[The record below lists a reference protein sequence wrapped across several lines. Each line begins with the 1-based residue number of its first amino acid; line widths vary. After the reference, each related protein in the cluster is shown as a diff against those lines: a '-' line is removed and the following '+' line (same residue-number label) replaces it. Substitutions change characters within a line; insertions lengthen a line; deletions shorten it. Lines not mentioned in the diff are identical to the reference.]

1 MPQGGFRLRAYAGW
15 MAFDREER
23 PMIRT
28 HMLRAAA
35 ALGLALGV
43 AACEAPPAA
52 PEAAAVAPGTLP
64 MVDMEAARA
73 AAMGS
78 VPLQVLEFSLS
89 GTRSLT
95 SRIRGDAAPAYAV
108 PVAAGQTLTVVF
120 RSAIH
125 AATFNLMDT
134 ANPAEAVHRGSV
146 EGNIVAV
153 KPARA
158 TTYVI
163 VPFTERAIARRGT
176 VATFTLTI
184 TRE

>member
-1 MPQGGFRLRAYAGW
+1 
-15 MAFDREER
+15 
-23 PMIRT
+23 MIRT
-28 HMLRAAA
+28 RTLRVAA

-43 AACEAPPAA
+43 AGCEAPPAA
-52 PEAAAVAPGTLP
+52 PEAAAVAPGALP
-64 MVDMEAARA
+64 TVDMAAAQA
-73 AAMGS
+73 AAMGHF
-78 VPLQVLEFSLS
+78 PLQVLEFSPR

-120 RSAIH
+120 RSPIH
-125 AATFNLMDT
+125 AASFNLVDT
-134 ANPAEAVHRGSV
+134 ANPAQAVHRGSV

-163 VPFTERAIARRGT
+163 VPFTERAVSRRGT

>member
-1 MPQGGFRLRAYAGW
+1 MALDRKERL
-15 MAFDREER
+15 
-23 PMIRT
+23 MIRT
-28 HMLRAAA
+28 QLLRAAA

-52 PEAAAVAPGTLP
+52 PEAAAVAPGALP
-64 MVDMEAARA
+64 TVDMQAARA
-73 AAMGS
+73 AAMAA
-78 VPLQVLEFSLS
+78 VPLQVLEFSLR

-95 SRIRGDAAPAYAV
+95 SRIRGDAAPAYVV

-120 RSAIH
+120 RSPVH
-125 AATFNLMDT
+125 AATFNLVDT
-134 ANPAEAVHRGSV
+134 ATPEEAVHRGSV

-163 VPFTERAIARRGT
+163 VPFTERAVARRGT

>member
-1 MPQGGFRLRAYAGW
+1 
-15 MAFDREER
+15 
-23 PMIRT
+23 MIRT
-28 HMLRAAA
+28 HLLRAAA
-35 ALGLALGV
+35 ALGLTLGV
-43 AACEAPPAA
+43 AACEASPAA
-52 PEAAAVAPGTLP
+52 PDAPVATAPATLP
-64 MVDMEAARA
+64 MVDMAAAQA
-73 AAMGS
+73 AAMGNF
-78 VPLQVLEFSLS
+78 PLQVLEFSPS

-95 SRIRGDAAPAYAV
+95 SRIRDDGAPAYAV

-120 RSAIH
+120 RSPIH

-153 KPARA
+153 KPAQA

-163 VPFTERAIARRGT
+163 VPFTERAVARRGT

>member
-1 MPQGGFRLRAYAGW
+1 
-15 MAFDREER
+15 MAFDRKER

-28 HMLRAAA
+28 HTLRAAA

-52 PEAAAVAPGTLP
+52 PEAAATTPATLP
-64 MVDMEAARA
+64 TVDMEAARA
-73 AAMGS
+73 SAVGA
-78 VPLQVLEFSLS
+78 VPLQVLEFSPS

-95 SRIRGDAAPAYAV
+95 SRIRDDGAPAYAV

-120 RSAIH
+120 RSPIH

-163 VPFTERAIARRGT
+163 VPFTERAVSRRGT

>member
-1 MPQGGFRLRAYAGW
+1 
-15 MAFDREER
+15 
-23 PMIRT
+23 MIRP

-35 ALGLALGV
+35 SLGLALGV

-52 PEAAAVAPGTLP
+52 LDAAAATPGSLP
-64 MVDMEAARA
+64 TVDLDAAQA
-73 AAMGS
+73 AATGS
-78 VPLQVLEFSLS
+78 FPLQVLEFSPS

-120 RSAIH
+120 RSPNH

-163 VPFTERAIARRGT
+163 VPFTERAVARRGT
-176 VATFTLTI
+176 VTTFTLTI

>member
-1 MPQGGFRLRAYAGW
+1 MGFRLRPYAGW
-15 MAFDREER
+15 MAFDRKER
-23 PMIRT
+23 LMIRT
-28 HMLRAAA
+28 SLLRAVA

-52 PEAAAVAPGTLP
+52 QEAAAVPGTLP
-64 MVDMEAARA
+64 TVDMEAARA
-73 AAMGS
+73 AAMGA
-78 VPLQVLEFSLS
+78 VPLQVLEFNLR

-95 SRIRGDAAPAYAV
+95 SRIRGDTAPAYAV
-108 PVAAGQTLTVVF
+108 PVAAGQTLTVDF
-120 RSAIH
+120 RSSNH

-153 KPARA
+153 KPARD

-176 VATFTLTI
+176 VATFTLTV

>member
-1 MPQGGFRLRAYAGW
+1 
-15 MAFDREER
+15 
-23 PMIRT
+23 MIRT

-52 PEAAAVAPGTLP
+52 PETAAVAPGPLP

-73 AAMGS
+73 AAMGNF
-78 VPLQVLEFSLS
+78 PLQVLEFSQT

-153 KPARA
+153 KPTRA

>member
-1 MPQGGFRLRAYAGW
+1 
-15 MAFDREER
+15 
-23 PMIRT
+23 MIRT

-52 PEAAAVAPGTLP
+52 PEAAAVPGTLP
-64 MVDMEAARA
+64 TVDMA
-73 AAMGS
+73 AAQAAAVGS
-78 VPLQVLEFSLS
+78 VPLQVLEFSPS

-120 RSAIH
+120 RSANH

-163 VPFTERAIARRGT
+163 VPFTERAVARRGT

>member
-15 MAFDREER
+15 MAFDRKER

-28 HMLRAAA
+28 QKLRMAA

-52 PEAAAVAPGTLP
+52 PEAAAVPGTLP
-64 MVDMEAARA
+64 NVDMKAARA
-73 AAMGS
+73 AAMGA

-120 RSAIH
+120 RSPIH

-153 KPARA
+153 KPARP

-163 VPFTERAIARRGT
+163 VPFTERAVARRGT

>member
-1 MPQGGFRLRAYAGW
+1 
-15 MAFDREER
+15 MAFDRKER
-23 PMIRT
+23 LMIRT

-52 PEAAAVAPGTLP
+52 PEAATGPGTLP
-64 MVDMEAARA
+64 TVDMAAAQA
-73 AAMGS
+73 AAMGA
-78 VPLQVLEFSLS
+78 VPLQVLDFSPT

-120 RSAIH
+120 RSANH

-163 VPFTERAIARRGT
+163 VPFTERAVARRGT